1 MEISSEFIQSLRT
14 QMRVFSAY
22 RAAGQAVVAHAL
34 GWDVDRVWIGG
45 AESQFSPGR
54 QGGVEIRR
62 DDPDIALEHAFI
74 MAAAGRHLDSMT
86 MEMEDDDCGWEHLFS
101 QELTDAR
108 RRFFSR
114 EIDNRW
120 ATIGAVAGALLER
133 GALTG
138 ADVARV
144 VNESDV

>member
-1 MEISSEFIQSLRT
+1 MEISNPFVQGLRE
-14 QMRVFSAY
+14 QARVFSAY
-22 RAAGQAVVAHAL
+22 RAAGQAVVAEVL

-62 DDPDIALEHAFI
+62 DDPDTALERAFI

-101 QELTDAR
+101 QELTDAH

-133 GALTG
+133 GTLSG

-144 VNESDV
+144 MHESDV